1 MSTIRVGVQLH
12 PQHCTI
18 DELTTAWRTADAM
31 QVDSIWVWDHFSPLY
46 GDTDGPHFE
55 AWSLLAAMAVDT
67 DHAMLGALVSCNT
80 YRNPDLLADI
90 ARTVDHV
97 SGGRMYLG
105 IGAGW
110 FEREYADYGY
120 PFGTP
125 RSRLD
130 ALVASLDRIAVRL
143 SKLNPPAIGRMPI
156 MIGASGEKVALRVVA
171 KYADAWNTYGTPE
184 HYADKNTALDGWCAK
199 LGRDP
204 GEIERTVLIMDEPA
218 IARWRDYVDAGAQ
231 HIIVAV
237 GTPFDLE
244 PVEHLL
250 AEVRGSA

>member
-12 PQHCTI
+12 PQRCTI

-204 GEIERTVLIMDEPA
+204 GEIERTVLIMDQPA

-231 HIIVAV
+231 HVIVAV

-250 AEVRGSA
+250 AEVRGGA